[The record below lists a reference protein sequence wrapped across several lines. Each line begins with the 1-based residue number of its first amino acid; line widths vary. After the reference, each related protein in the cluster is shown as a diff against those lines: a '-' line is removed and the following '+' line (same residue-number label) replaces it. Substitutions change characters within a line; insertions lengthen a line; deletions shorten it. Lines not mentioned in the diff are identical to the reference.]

1 MLRIL
6 NSTARLRVSTFTQ
19 FVESG
24 VVSAEWL
31 FCGTGPMSPRL
42 PKDPGVVAPE
52 IATKINSA
60 YPVFDTTLAVPWLN
74 ETGAIQAF
82 SGSVPQELPPAYL
95 KLANDLFKLR
105 AANLGVIM
113 YVDVDVIQAGCGWR
127 VHEFLRNKHVTGLVL
142 STAAAVC
149 DLWPVTDLAAT
160 VLDAG
165 RRGLGGGEAFGQMA
179 AGNSELRETSLLA
192 AAYDLGVPV
201 LVHTSIGESVTHAAP
216 ALCGAHLG
224 AALGVIGYIDMLA
237 FIELLHGAGMFIA
250 AGQSATAAG
259 RFLETGLISNANAA
273 RGSGIVR
280 ARLSDK
286 QIVENWEHGLVADY
300 GDLFLTLNSA
310 CGVVYKGTVD
320 VSANNERVKAVG
332 R

>member
-259 RFLETGLISNANAA
+259 RFLETGLI
-273 RGSGIVR
+273 
-280 ARLSDK
+280 
-286 QIVENWEHGLVADY
+286 
-300 GDLFLTLNSA
+300 
-310 CGVVYKGTVD
+310 
-320 VSANNERVKAVG
+320 
-332 R
+332 